1 MKQQQSFMNNLQAGL
16 MTPEHSVKKDLL
28 PFSDFL
34 NNLKVKVRRIFD
46 NSENND
52 QLSLNRGIP
61 QFALHEIL
69 SGNPLSVSI
78 PEEYG
83 GRGGL
88 VHENIALLSMA
99 SYESLALSLTLG
111 INSAL
116 FLQPVAKYA
125 RDKTKEKV
133 FNRFLLQKNMGG
145 LMITEP
151 GFGSDALNMQTHY
164 TENNREF
171 HIQGKKH
178 WAGLTG
184 LADYWLLTAR
194 KKADTGNL
202 QRDIDFFICDVHS
215 PGQEI
220 EVEELFENLGLYM
233 IPYGRNKINV
243 KVPEAHKL
251 QPHTTGVKMMLDLLH
266 RSRMHFPGLG
276 MGFIQRMLDEAID
289 HCKQRFVGGKSLFG
303 YDQVQERLSKLQA
316 SYTVCSA
323 MCANSS
329 DRAGIEND
337 LSLHGI
343 EANAVK
349 SVITDLMHDAAQSVL
364 QLVGAKAYKLNH
376 IAGRGTVDSRPF
388 QIFEGSND
396 ILYAQISEGLLKLM
410 KRTKENNLFRFFK
423 SFSLT
428 SLAADSVK
436 GQMNFNIDFQ
446 MPQRKLVEMG
456 KIIGRVISLN
466 QVLDVAGK
474 GFRKDLAEGGK
485 TMLEQEISN
494 LISSFSFKNN
504 TRVVEEY
511 EENSSWL
518 NFVTAKI

>member
-1 MKQQQSFMNNLQAGL
+1 
-16 MTPEHSVKKDLL
+16 
-28 PFSDFL
+28 
-34 NNLKVKVRRIFD
+34 
-46 NSENND
+46 
-52 QLSLNRGIP
+52 
-61 QFALHEIL
+61 
-69 SGNPLSVSI
+69 
-78 PEEYG
+78 
-83 GRGGL
+83 
-88 VHENIALLSMA
+88 
-99 SYESLALSLTLG
+99 
-111 INSAL
+111 
-116 FLQPVAKYA
+116 
-125 RDKTKEKV
+125 
-133 FNRFLLQKNMGG
+133 
-145 LMITEP
+145 
-151 GFGSDALNMQTHY
+151 MQTQY
-164 TENNREF
+164 TENSREF